1 MWCAVE
7 QVMEVRCPL
16 CGYHVSMWGG
26 LRGGLCEVVL
36 GTMMMGG
43 CMGCCIPG
51 GIREVT

>member
-7 QVMEVRCPL
+7 QVMEVAVPPVWLPCV
-16 CGYHVSMWGG
+16 HV
-26 LRGGLCEVVL
+26 GGLCEVVL

-51 GIREVT
+51 GIREVTWGH